1 MTIEFFPTILYAGE
15 APIRKYDI
23 LTYFYI
29 SSYSY
34 STNIS

>member
-15 APIRKYDI
+15 ALTIKYDI

-34 STNIS
+34 STNNS